1 MTDRSDQMKR
11 PKVGVSLLVIR
22 EFDGVPYVLLGQRKG
37 SHGEGEWGT
46 PGGHQE
52 FGERYEVTGLSE
64 LAEECGTDIKVTY
77 PRYLCTSNLTAYTS
91 IGKHYTDVGFVSH
104 WLAGDPKLM
113 EPEKCTGWLWHPI
126 DQLPTPLFAAVGNLV
141 TAFRTGQPYFA

>member
-1 MTDRSDQMKR
+1 MNRPDEKKR
-11 PKVGVSLLVIR
+11 PKVGVSLLVVR
-22 EFDGVPYVLLGQRKG
+22 EFDGDPYVLLGQRKG

-52 FGERYEVTGLSE
+52 FGERYETTALSE
-64 LAEECGTDIKVTY
+64 LAEECGPDLKVTH

-104 WLAGDPKLM
+104 WLSGNPELM
-113 EPEKCTGWLWHPI
+113 EPEKCLGWSWQPM
-126 DQLPTPLFAAVGNLV
+126 DKLPDPLFAAVENLV
-141 TAFRTGQPYFA
+141 IAFRTGQPYFG